1 MTLPKSSGP
10 VLLGL
15 SLCLVALSCGEDEP
29 AKSADTS
36 AGGGPFGSGGSDG
49 SGGSGNTGA
58 GGSATT
64 GGSGGAAGGPAVPEV
79 PELAFASVALPGAT
93 NSTDFAFIPGTTD
106 EFLVTAQPGILFHYR
121 FTNSGVAEVG
131 RATIDDTFYLDGCG
145 LLNVLFDPD
154 FEENRFIYLSR
165 CVELE
170 VTRLSRFRLDDI
182 ETLASTEAEI
192 LTIDEPLVEHPW
204 HRFGSMGFEEDGETL
219 WVLHGDMVVDGLA
232 QDPHH
237 QAGSL
242 LRILPDR
249 TDGGSGYEPADG
261 NAFSGDDGDAAIY
274 AYGLRS
280 PWRGTRDRLGRIWV
294 GDVGDEQAEEVNLV
308 TRAGQNFGWDVHE
321 GPCTEDC
328 EGVTNPIT
336 SFGRASDEP
345 YVLQDPLTEPATKR
359 AIWVGQYYDHPTD
372 RYFGLF
378 TNAVMFGDF
387 FTGWVRR
394 LEADEDGT
402 VISDLS
408 VGHLPRITSWKTGN
422 DGYMYALTLDSRLH
436 RATQV
441 VP

>member
-1 MTLPKSSGP
+1 MALSRYSGP
-10 VLLGL
+10 LVLGL
-15 SLCLVALSCGEDEP
+15 SLTLSAFGCGKDET
-29 AKSADTS
+29 AQSADTS
-36 AGGGPFGSGGSDG
+36 AGGGPFGSGGSDA
-49 SGGSGNTGA
+49 SGGSGGTTS
-58 GGSATT
+58 GSGTT
-64 GGSGGAAGGPAVPEV
+64 GGSAGEAGGPTLPTVPQ
-79 PELAFASVALPGAT
+79 LSFASVALPGAT
-93 NSTDFAFIPGTTD
+93 NSTDFAFIPGKTD

-121 FTNSGVAEVG
+121 LTNTGVSEVG

-165 CVELE
+165 CVELQ
-170 VTRLSRFRLDDI
+170 VTRLSRFRFEDI
-182 ETLASTEAEI
+182 ATLASTEAEI

-232 QDPHH
+232 QDRHH
-237 QAGSL
+237 QAGSV

-249 TDGGSGYEPADG
+249 SEDGSGYEPADG
-261 NAFSGDDGDAAIY
+261 NAFSGDDGDEAVY

-294 GDVGDEQAEEVNLV
+294 GDVGGNQAEEIDLV
-308 TRAGQNFGWDVHE
+308 VEAGQNFGWDVYE
-321 GPCTEDC
+321 GPCISEC
-328 EGVTNPIT
+328 EGVTNPIV

-359 AIWVGQYYDHPTD
+359 AVWVGEFYDHPTD

-378 TNAVMFGDF
+378 TNAVLFGDF

-394 LEADEDGT
+394 IEADADG
-402 VISDLS
+402 VVVSDES
-408 VGHLPRITSWKTGN
+408 VGHLPRVTSWKTGN
-422 DGYMYALTLDSRLH
+422 DGYMYALTLDARLH